1 MPAFL
6 LKLGMQIEFIEPWIV
21 VDNERDAFEKEL
33 RRELSPQ
40 AALSAYT
47 LRAFGRRVNCDDA
60 FLEIR
65 GVRAGY
71 VLALIHLTWGNKAER
86 LSWPTTT
93 FFVTAEDFINNKM
106 LLDAQDYN
114 L

>member
-1 MPAFL
+1 VPAFL
-6 LKLGMQIEFIEPWIV
+6 LKLVMQIDFIEPWIA

-47 LRAFGRRVNCDDA
+47 LRAIGRRVDCDDVL
-60 FLEIR
+60 FEIC
-65 GVRAGY
+65 GVRAEY
-71 VLALIHLTWGNKAER
+71 VLALIHLTWSSKTER
-86 LSWPTTT
+86 LLWPTTT